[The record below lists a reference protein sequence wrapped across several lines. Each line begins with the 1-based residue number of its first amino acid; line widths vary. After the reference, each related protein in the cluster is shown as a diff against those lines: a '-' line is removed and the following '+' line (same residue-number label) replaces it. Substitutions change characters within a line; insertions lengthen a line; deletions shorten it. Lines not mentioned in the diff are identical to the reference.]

1 MSSKSSARSI
11 AAVVLAAGKGKR
23 LKSSVP
29 KVLHPVAGRPLLW
42 HAVRNALAA
51 KPARLVFVL
60 GAGGDRVE
68 HEVGSWG
75 LRVETMFVRQHEPL
89 GTGHAVLAAERA
101 VNRMDD
107 VLVVGGDFDPVSQ
120 TDVRTLLRMHRRTGS
135 AASILTADVEE
146 PGGYGRIVRDGN
158 RLVEI
163 VEGTD
168 APRELLERHEV
179 SALVFAFRRDDLYK
193 ALPLVGRE
201 NTQAEYYLNAVFSI
215 LIDKGERISAV
226 KVDTGGMMGPNS
238 RADLA
243 RLGALVRRRVNEEHM
258 ANGVTIVDP
267 STTYIDVDVR
277 IGGDTTI
284 LPSTLL
290 EGSTSIGRGSTIGPS
305 TRIVDSR
312 IGAEATVEFSV
323 IEAARIGNRVT
334 VGPFAHLRRDSVL
347 RDGSVVG
354 NFVEVKDST
363 IGEGAK
369 AKHLSYVGNARVG
382 RRANLGA
389 GTVTVN
395 YDGYRKYETV
405 IEDEAKV
412 GSDTMLVAPVRVGRG
427 ASTGAGS
434 VITKDVP
441 PGALAVERSEQR
453 VVKGY
458 RERKDAEH
466 AAGSKAGGG
475 TGKAERR
482 SATKRGRSAGNSR
495 GKGTHEGA
503 R

>member
-1 MSSKSSARSI
+1 VPSKSSARSV

-23 LKSSVP
+23 FKSNVP

-42 HAVRNALAA
+42 HAIRNALAA
-51 KPARLVFVL
+51 KPSRLVIVL
-60 GAGGDRVE
+60 GNGAERVE
-68 HEVGSWG
+68 AEVRSWN
-75 LRVETMFVRQHEPL
+75 LRPEPVFVDQGEPL
-89 GTGHAVLAAERA
+89 GTGHAVLAAEKA
-101 VNRMDD
+101 VGKVDEI
-107 VLVVGGDFDPVSQ
+107 VVVGGDFDPV
-120 TDVRTLLRMHRRTGS
+120 TAEDVRALLRTHRRTGS
-135 AASILTADVEE
+135 AASILTADVDE
-146 PGGYGRIVRDGN
+146 PGGYARIVRDGT
-158 RLVEI
+158 RLLEI

-168 APRELLERHEV
+168 APAELLARREV

-201 NTQAEYYLNAVFSI
+201 NRQKEYYLNAVFPI
-215 LIDKGERISAV
+215 LMDKGERISAV
-226 KVDTGGMMGPNS
+226 KVDTGGLMGSNS

-243 RLGALVRRRVNEEHM
+243 RLSALVRSRINASHM

-267 STTYIDVDVR
+267 STTYVDAEVR
-277 IGGDTTI
+277 IGADATI
-284 LPSTLL
+284 LPSTFL
-290 EGSTSIGRGSTIGPS
+290 EGSTRVAAGATVGPSCRVVDSAIGR
-305 TRIVDSR
+305 
-312 IGAEATVEFSV
+312 EATVEFSV
-323 IEAARIGNRVT
+323 IEHARVGDRAT
-334 VGPFAHLRRDSVL
+334 VGPFAHLRRDAVL
-347 RDGSVVG
+347 KDESLVG

-369 AKHLSYVGNARVG
+369 AKHLTYIGNATIG

-395 YDGYRKYETV
+395 YDGYRKHQTV

-441 PGALAVERSEQR
+441 PGALAVERSDQR
-453 VVKGY
+453 IIEGY
-458 RERKDAEH
+458 RSRKDAEH
-466 AAGSKAGGG
+466 AARQAALSPANRRR
-475 TGKAERR
+475 GKAAGS
-482 SATKRGRSAGNSR
+482 SAAKAE
-495 GKGTHEGA
+495 GKGSHEGA